1 MLVGILPVLLEP
13 AATKTGD
20 EMNVIVSDEV
30 RVLALQEDQEEK
42 EIALLWVAGDL
53 EGELSGLS
61 GDTRCASV
69 AVVGDVRIL
78 YLDRLSFKVCFVNV
92 PRRS

>member
-20 EMNVIVSDEV
+20 AMNVIVSDEV

-42 EIALLWVAGDL
+42 EIARWVAGDL
-53 EGELSGLS
+53 EGELSGIS

-69 AVVGDVRIL
+69 AVVGDVRVL
-78 YLDRLSFKVCFVNV
+78 YLDRLSF
-92 PRRS
+92 